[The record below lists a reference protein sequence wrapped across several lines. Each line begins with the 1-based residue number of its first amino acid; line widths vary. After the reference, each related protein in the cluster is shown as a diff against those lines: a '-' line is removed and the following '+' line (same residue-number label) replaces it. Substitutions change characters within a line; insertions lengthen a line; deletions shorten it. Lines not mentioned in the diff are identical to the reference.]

1 MQIKTLYRYKR
12 ADGGITVT
20 PDKPEGIESSE
31 KFRLIA
37 DEGKML
43 TTDGKNLSPCVDVD
57 NVAGWYEVSDPEAEK
72 EKAVT
77 EYEP

>member
-12 ADGGITVT
+12 ADGGITIS
-20 PDKPEGIESSE
+20 PDKPEGIEFSE
-31 KFRLIA
+31 KLRLIA

-43 TTDGKNLSPCVDVD
+43 TTDGENLSPCVDVD
-57 NVAGWYEVSDPEAEK
+57 DITGWYEVDSPEEI

>member
-1 MQIKTLYRYKR
+1 MQIKTLYRFKR
-12 ADGGITVT
+12 ADGGTTVT
-20 PDKPEGIESSE
+20 PDKPETDNFEVCY
-31 KFRLIA
+31 RLIA

-43 TTDGKNLSPCVDVD
+43 TTDGENLSPCVDVD
-57 NVAGWYEVSDPEAEK
+57 DATGWYEIET